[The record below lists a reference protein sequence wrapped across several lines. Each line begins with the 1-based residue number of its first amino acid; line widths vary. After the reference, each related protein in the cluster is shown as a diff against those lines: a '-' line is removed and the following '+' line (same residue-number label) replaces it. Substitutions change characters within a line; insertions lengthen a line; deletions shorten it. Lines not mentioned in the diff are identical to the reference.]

1 MRQCSE
7 LFLKRTRLISDNMNR
22 KNFLSSV
29 FALGTLQ
36 PDVLNS
42 KLLTSDTL
50 EASPF
55 PLITPPYLK
64 PGDTIGITC
73 PAGDITL
80 KEIQPALLLIDSWGF
95 RIKVGDTVG
104 KKDFIFGGSDSERAA
119 DFQKM
124 LDDPGISA
132 ILCARG
138 GYGAIHIIDQL
149 DFVPLIQHPKWVIG
163 FSDITVLLCH
173 IHTNFNVAS
182 IHSKMCNSFPDDW
195 SKAEPDQP
203 QSILSIR
210 QALIGGKME
219 YRATPHAQNRASL
232 AETLLV
238 GGNLKTIETLACTN
252 PNIDT
257 AGKTI
262 LRENTATCIETLQ
275 LWGYRVDIGYTL
287 GGPSKNYFSGTD
299 DRRLAELQQK
309 LDDPEIKA
317 VLCGRGGYG
326 LTRIIDRVDFSRFVK
341 SPKWIIGFSD
351 VTVLHAHIWSNYK
364 IATLHA
370 PMAGAFNAGGAAP
383 VYVESLRQTLAGRAA
398 VS

>member
-80 KEIQPALLLIDSWGF
+80 KEIQPALLLIESWGF

-195 SKAEPDQP
+195 SKAEPVQA

-219 YRATPHAQNRASL
+219 YSATPHAQNRAGL
-232 AETLLV
+232 AEGLLV
-238 GGNLKTIETLACTN
+238 GGNLKTIETLAGTN
-252 PNIDT
+252 SDIDT
-257 AGKTI
+257 AGKI
-262 LRENTATCIETLQ
+262 LFVEDTGEYLYSIDRMFWHLQ
-275 LWGYRVDIGYTL
+275 R
-287 GGPSKNYFSGTD
+287 SGKLH
-299 DRRLAELQQK
+299 RLAGLVVGGFKVKPDDAGEEFGHTVYDIVTERVKAYNYPVCFDFPVGHQK
-309 LDDPEIKA
+309 ENYALKYGVHHILD
-317 VLCGRGGYG
+317 
-326 LTRIIDRVDFSRFVK
+326 TRDNPVK
-341 SPKWIIGFSD
+341 LSEKTI
-351 VTVLHAHIWSNYK
+351 
-364 IATLHA
+364 
-370 PMAGAFNAGGAAP
+370 AAP
-383 VYVESLRQTLAGRAA
+383 SL
-398 VS
+398 